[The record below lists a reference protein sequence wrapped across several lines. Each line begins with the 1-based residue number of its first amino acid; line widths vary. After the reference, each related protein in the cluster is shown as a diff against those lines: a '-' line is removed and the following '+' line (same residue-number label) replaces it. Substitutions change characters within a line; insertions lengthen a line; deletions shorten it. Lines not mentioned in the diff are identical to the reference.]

1 MISIRRGSLD
11 TRTSRLVASVAVGV
25 AVVLGTGGCAMLAPQ
40 ATTIRYSAA
49 EGVNVYSD
57 GPLQVRN
64 ALIVANADGTKGNF
78 VAAVV
83 NETAQSQTLRITFG
97 EGSDT
102 IVKTVR
108 VAARS
113 TVSFGS
119 EETDPL
125 PVEGTI
131 MLPGSDVP
139 GYFVS
144 GDADGTLVSVPI
156 LDGTLDYLAPLAP

>member
-11 TRTSRLVASVAVGV
+11 TRPSRLVASIAVGA

-40 ATTIRYSAA
+40 ATTIQYSAA
-49 EGVNVYSD
+49 EGVNVYAD

-64 ALIVANADGTKGNF
+64 AFIVANADGTEGNF
-78 VAAVV
+78 VAAIV
-83 NETAQSQTLRITFG
+83 NETDESQTLRLTLG

-108 VAARS
+108 VAAGE

-119 EETDPL
+119 EETGPL
-125 PVEGTI
+125 PVEGVL
-131 MLPGSDVP
+131 MLPGSDIP
-139 GYFVS
+139 GYFES
-144 GDADGTLVSVPI
+144 GDASGSLVSVPI
-156 LDGTLDYLAPLAP
+156 LDGALDYLAPLAP

>member
-11 TRTSRLVASVAVGV
+11 TRPSRLVASVAIG
-25 AVVLGTGGCAMLAPQ
+25 AAIVLGTGGCAMLAPQ
-40 ATTIRYSAA
+40 ATTIQYSAA
-49 EGVNVYSD
+49 EGVNVYAD

-64 ALIVANADGTKGNF
+64 ALIVANTEGTKGNF
-78 VAAVV
+78 VAAIV
-83 NETAQSQTLRITFG
+83 NETDESQTLRLTLG

-108 VAARS
+108 VPART

-119 EETDPL
+119 DETPPL
-125 PVEGTI
+125 PVEGAI
-131 MLPGSDVP
+131 MLPGSDIP